1 MHELGVTFSI
11 MDNLEDVAKKNK
23 VDHISKVVLELGEVS
38 TVIPEY
44 LTDCWQWACKKR
56 ELFDKCSLEIV
67 KLHALSYC
75 EDCKQKYD
83 TVEHAKICP
92 NCGSENTY
100 LYCGNEFNIKEIEVE
115 E

>member
-44 LTDCWQWACKKR
+44 LIDCWKWACKKR
-56 ELFDKCSLEIV
+56 ALFNNCDIEIQ
-67 KLHALSYC
+67 KLYALSYC
-75 EDCKQKYD
+75 EDCEQKFD
-83 TVEHAKICP
+83 TVANGKTCP
-92 NCGSENTY
+92 NCGSKNTY
-100 LYCGNEFNIKEIEVE
+100 LYCGNEFNIKEIEVD
-115 E
+115 

>member
-1 MHELGVTFSI
+1 MHELGVTFTVL
-11 MDNLEDVAKKNK
+11 DRLEEVIRDRNINRV
-23 VDHISKVVLELGEVS
+23 SKVVLELGEVS

-44 LTDCWQWACKKR
+44 MHDCWKWACQKR
-56 ELFDKCSLEIV
+56 KLFNDCELEIETI
-67 KLHALSYC
+67 HALSYC
-75 EDCKQKYD
+75 EDCKKKYD
-83 TVEHAKICP
+83 TVEHAKVCP